1 MIAKSSELLLA
12 LMGAVPG
19 ALWNRFPWP
28 SSCTQALDQSPMAT
42 IRWSGVKCIVTVLKK
57 DKSRFSFWPSDGRV
71 WNWWRPEEL
80 CLPGCTVPILKCSGG
95 GIKLWGC
102 SSGFV
107 LAHSSPVKGH
117 ANASPDYNN
126 LEKCLLLTLWDMVWV
141 YCGGIWLAHIT
152 AWLHKYSTKW
162 QDTNSQRNI
171 PKSYEKSVEK
181 SGCCHSNKR
190 DHSTLGS
197 SAILSFSSV

>member
-12 LMGAVPG
+12 LMWAVPG

-28 SSCTQALDQSPMAT
+28 SSCTQALDQSPMPT
-42 IRWSGVKCIVTVLKK
+42 IRWSGVKCIVTVLRK
-57 DKSRFSFWPSDGRV
+57 DKSHFSFWQSDGRV

-80 CLPGCTVPILKCSGG
+80 CLPGCTVPIVKCSGG

-117 ANASPDYNN
+117 ANASADYNIW
-126 LEKCLLLTLWDMVWV
+126 EKCLLLTLWDTVWV

-152 AWLHKYSTKW
+152 AWLHK
-162 QDTNSQRNI
+162 
-171 PKSYEKSVEK
+171 
-181 SGCCHSNKR
+181 
-190 DHSTLGS
+190 
-197 SAILSFSSV
+197 